1 MSKNKHK
8 HNNIRQKGK
17 DMTEEQKQNVTEE
30 ELPEKEPETTE
41 EQTGKTES
49 ENDVDQMTEKE
60 AKEKLRG
67 YIADNAALEESL
79 LKMQEK
85 AEEAHNDYLRARADC
100 ENVRKRKAEEIR
112 GAYDD
117 GRTEVIAKILPIG
130 DSLDWALTMPL
141 DDKTKEGIEKLLK
154 KYHETLES
162 LGVKEFSPEEGSEFD
177 PKTAAAVMQVDG
189 EKEESGKI
197 RQVFGRGY
205 KLGEKVI
212 RYAQVSVVR

>member
-1 MSKNKHK
+1 MS
-8 HNNIRQKGK
+8 
-17 DMTEEQKQNVTEE
+17 EEKKEKETAAAEE
-30 ELPEKEPETTE
+30 ELPEVEEKTE
-41 EQTGKTES
+41 ETQEGQPES
-49 ENDVDQMTEKE
+49 ETDVDGLTEEE

-67 YIADNAALEESL
+67 YIADNAALEEAL
-79 LKMQEK
+79 LKMQAK

-112 GAYDD
+112 TAYDD

-130 DSLDWALTMPL
+130 DSLDWALKIPL

-154 KYHETLES
+154 KYHETLEA
-162 LGVKEFSPEEGSEFD
+162 LGVKEFSPEEGSDFD
-177 PKTAAAVMQVDG
+177 PNTAAAVMQVDG